1 MAAKSTVLV
10 VGSLALALLAG
21 SVKAEDKSLYQR
33 LGGYDAIAAVSDEFI
48 ARLANDEQEKRFFI
62 GLSTDSKI
70 RIRQLLVDLV
80 CKSTGGPCV
89 YTGRDMKTAH
99 AGAGITKADWDRS
112 LKIFGDVPN
121 KFKVPEKEQQELAA
135 LLLLLERAS
144 STNNGEML
152 PAQPPSAG
160 PRTNPAPNAAPSNPK
175 RAARRSAGVTSATYA

>member
-21 SVKAEDKSLYQR
+21 PAKAEDKSLYQR

-48 ARLANDEQEKRFFI
+48 ARLTNDEQEKRFFI
-62 GLSTDSKI
+62 GFSTDSKL

-112 LKIFGDVPN
+112 LKIFGEVLN

-135 LLLLLERAS
+135 LLLPLEKDVVDK
-144 STNNGEML
+144 
-152 PAQPPSAG
+152 Q
-160 PRTNPAPNAAPSNPK
+160 
-175 RAARRSAGVTSATYA
+175 